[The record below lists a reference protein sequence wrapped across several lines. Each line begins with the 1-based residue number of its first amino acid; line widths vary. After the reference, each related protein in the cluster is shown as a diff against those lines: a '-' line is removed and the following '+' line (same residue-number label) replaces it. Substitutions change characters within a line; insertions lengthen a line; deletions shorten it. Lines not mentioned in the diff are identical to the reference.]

1 MKCLVL
7 KCVPRRDGSFLVML
21 QGGGNIVSPVKIE
34 EGRRVTV
41 RDGKIVEGA

>member
-1 MKCLVL
+1 MKHLVL

-21 QGGGNIVSPVKIE
+21 QGGGNLVSAVKVD